1 MPENKYEKRRKQKK
15 VATAVA
21 SASTAGLVVLG
32 IVSFLGRDI
41 GSFTVKLENEGVKL
55 ALSRKYASDEKTSFL
70 LVNTLPT
77 FEQYTYGDLPS
88 DDVLDNEE
96 YDYVMKGAANYSVD
110 DDTKLLSLNYFKYT
124 FYVSNEGTKAAGYD
138 LNFNIVE
145 NNQSTDGTNRSL
157 LDTLHVVVYQNAV
170 TENGAKTH
178 DKVIYAKA
186 PDEPRKDLEG
196 NFVDKEYVSTPV
208 DQVTKLNP
216 FYGFAE
222 PFVTD
227 PLTKEVTGICSYN
240 YYYLDVNKYVRYT
253 LVCWLEG
260 QDPSDKNGIYAPE
273 GASLKLEVKVNGY
286 ESKVI

>member
-1 MPENKYEKRRKQKK
+1 MSDNKFEKRRKQKK

-41 GSFTVKLENEGVKL
+41 GSFTVKLENDGVKL

-70 LVNTLPT
+70 LINSLPS
-77 FEQYTYGDLPS
+77 FEQFTYGDLPA
-88 DDVLDNEE
+88 DEVLDNDE
-96 YDYVMKGAANYSVD
+96 YDYDMKGAANYDVE
-110 DDTKLLSLNYFKYT
+110 TEKLASLNFFKYT
-124 FYVSNEGTKAAGYD
+124 FYVSNEGTKTAGYD

-145 NNQSTDGTNRSL
+145 NNQSTDGTNRTL
-157 LDTLHVVVYQNAV
+157 LDTLHVIVYQNAS
-170 TENGAKTH
+170 TDGNISH
-178 DKVIYAKA
+178 DGKVIYAKA
-186 PDEPRKDLEG
+186 PETPRKNLDGQTIE
-196 NFVDKEYVSTPV
+196 KEYVSTPV

-222 PFVTD
+222 PFVSD
-227 PLTKEVTGICSYN
+227 SVICSYK
-240 YYYLDVNKYVRYT
+240 YDSLDVNNYVRYT

-260 QDPSDKNGIYAPE
+260 QDPSDKNGISAPE

-286 ESKVI
+286 ESKQI